1 MNGFTAES
9 ALTALHD
16 IGGILFPFRK
26 GYAALGELLDALPR
40 DAWRKDEAVLSGLVL
55 HLVKQGNATLAK
67 SYLTASRFEFEKTY
81 QFDMLQLLLALHLGE
96 PVSKAKLASW
106 RRLERELPV
115 SDPLLLGLY
124 YNAYMAMLVRS
135 TKLEEARVAA
145 QQAISCY
152 REDGHIYLEHFIHI
166 HLADIDVV
174 EGRLKHARRRLS
186 SAKSC
191 LEQSQIRYGNERDVI
206 EIIELAIDYECGRL
220 ERVRKEAPRLR
231 ASLMKGD
238 SWSELFFQLA
248 RLSVLS
254 CYFLEG
260 RIAAQKEIEIFQ
272 ADYARRHSGPP
283 TTIDALDALIWHL
296 EWHPNEA
303 SRILDVLQK
312 TPMDSAIG
320 DVIVNELDN
329 KMERDALAI
338 SQTPRNA
345 IVAALHKAQKSR
357 GRVRND
363 AIETAIRLALES
375 GHIAPFLENRDVFLG
390 VSSKLAQSKF
400 ARSQRSLARLTN
412 LILRK
417 VDQSYVVPDKL
428 MEMGFNRRQY
438 RVTAAL
444 QSGASNKQMAR
455 QLGTTEA
462 TVKYHLTS
470 LYRLSGT
477 RSRREFI
484 DYIDEIEIFSI
495 S

>member
-1 MNGFTAES
+1 MDGYDAN
-9 ALTALHD
+9 TALVALYEN
-16 IGGILFPFRK
+16 GGMLFPFRK
-26 GYAALGELLDALPR
+26 GYAALGELLKAMPA
-40 DAWRKDEAVLSGLVL
+40 DAWRKDEAVLGGLIL
-55 HLVKQGNATLAK
+55 HLVKNGHAARAK
-67 SYLTASRFEFEKTY
+67 SYLTASHFEFKKTY
-81 QFDMLQLLLALHLGE
+81 KFEILKLLLALHLGD
-96 PVSKAKLASW
+96 PVSIAQLASW

-115 SDPLLLGLY
+115 SEPLLLGLY
-124 YNAYMAMLVRS
+124 YNAYMAMLVRVGR
-135 TKLEEARVAA
+135 LNEARVAG
-145 QQAISCY
+145 QQAVSCY

-174 EGRLKHARRRLS
+174 EGRLKQARRRLS

-191 LEQSQIRYGNERDVI
+191 LEQSQVLYGNEHDII
-206 EIIELAIDYECGRL
+206 EIIELAIDYEHGRL

-260 RIAAQKEIEIFQ
+260 RIAAQKEIELFQ

-312 TPMDSAIG
+312 SPMDSAIG
-320 DVIVNELDN
+320 DVLVDELDN
-329 KMERDALAI
+329 RIGRGELTL

-357 GRVRND
+357 GRVRNG

-375 GHIAPFLENRDVFLG
+375 GQIAPFLENRDVFLG
-390 VSSKLAQSKF
+390 VSSKLANSKF
-400 ARSQRSLARLTN
+400 ARNHRSLARLTN

-417 VDQSYVVPDKL
+417 VEESYVVPGKL
-428 MEMGFNRRQY
+428 VEMGFNRRQY
-438 RVTAAL
+438 RVAAAL

-484 DYIDEIEIFSI
+484 DYIDEIGIFPI
-495 S
+495 Y